1 MLDDDRR
8 MTERHPN
15 HSRVAASWLYL
26 LLAASAQPVQAVS
39 VRELLPA
46 VAAESSAPRLLR
58 ADVHIERDGTAAG
71 DAALLAHGQRLY
83 LETRSGTRALLSPG
97 KVVIVRKGRL
107 VRAPVGTT
115 LPGTNVL
122 LEDLEPFGV
131 GRMPVAQV
139 SDENPVGIVVTG
151 APAPPSA
158 YALLVITIDPERN
171 VITQTKYYR
180 DSISNLVKI
189 RKDDDF
195 TQVGGR
201 WRPATIGFESLRP
214 PSTTRLGLTWREAP
228 DAPAALLTPAGLRA
242 PSTLVWQ

>member
-8 MTERHPN
+8 MTERHPH
-15 HSRVAASWLYL
+15 HSRVAASLLYL

-39 VRELLPA
+39 VQELLPA
-46 VAAESSAPRLLR
+46 VAAESSAPHMLR
-58 ADVHIERDGTAAG
+58 ADVHVERDGTAAG
-71 DAALLAHGQRLY
+71 DAVLLALGQRLY

-97 KVVIVRKGRL
+97 KVVVARKGRL

-115 LPGTNVL
+115 LPGTDVL

-139 SDENPVGIVVTG
+139 SDENPLGIVVTG

-158 YALLVITIDPERN
+158 YVLLVLTIDPERN
-171 VITQTKYYR
+171 VIAQTKYYR
-180 DSISNLVKI
+180 DTISNLVKM

-195 TQVGGR
+195 SQVGGR
-201 WRPATIGFESLRP
+201 WRPATIGFDSLRP
-214 PSTTRLGLTWREAP
+214 PSTTRLALTWREAP
-228 DAPAALLTPAGLRA
+228 DAPAALLTPAGLRV

>member
-1 MLDDDRR
+1 MIER
-8 MTERHPN
+8 MTERHPH
-15 HSRVAASWLYL
+15 HSRVGASLLSL
-26 LLAASAQPVQAVS
+26 LLAAVAQPVQAVS
-39 VRELLPA
+39 VQELLPA

-58 ADVHIERDGTAAG
+58 ADVHVERDGTPAG
-71 DAALLAHGQRLY
+71 DAALLARGQRLY

-107 VRAPVGTT
+107 VRAPVGAT
-115 LPGTNVL
+115 LPGTDVL

-139 SDENPVGIVVTG
+139 SDENPVGVVVTG

-171 VITQTKYYR
+171 VIAQTKYYR

-201 WRPATIGFESLRP
+201 WRPATIGFEGLRP

-242 PSTLVWQ
+242 PSPLAWP

>member
-8 MTERHPN
+8 MTERHPH
-15 HSRVAASWLYL
+15 HSRVGASLLSL
-26 LLAASAQPVQAVS
+26 LLAAVAQPVQAVS
-39 VRELLPA
+39 VQELLPA

-58 ADVHIERDGTAAG
+58 ADVHVERDGTPAG
-71 DAALLAHGQRLY
+71 DAALLARGQRLY

-97 KVVIVRKGRL
+97 KVVIVRNGRL
-107 VRAPVGTT
+107 VRAPVGAT
-115 LPGTNVL
+115 LPGTDVL

-131 GRMPVAQV
+131 ERMPVAQV
-139 SDENPVGIVVTG
+139 SDENPVGVVVTG

-171 VITQTKYYR
+171 VIAQTKYYR

-201 WRPATIGFESLRP
+201 WRPATIGFEGLRP
-214 PSTTRLGLTWREAP
+214 PSSTRLGLTWREAP
-228 DAPAALLTPAGLRA
+228 DAPAALLTPGGLRA

>member
-8 MTERHPN
+8 MTERHLH
-15 HSRVAASWLYL
+15 HSRVGASLLYL
-26 LLAASAQPVQAVS
+26 LLVASAPSAQAVS

-46 VAAESSAPRLLR
+46 VAAESSAPDMLR

-71 DAALLAHGQRLY
+71 DAVLLARGQRLY

-97 KVVIVRKGRL
+97 KVVILRNGRL

-115 LPGTNVL
+115 LPGTDIL
-122 LEDLEPFGV
+122 LEDLKPFGV

-139 SDENPVGIVVTG
+139 SDENPVGVVVTG

-171 VITQTKYYR
+171 VIAQTKYYR

-201 WRPATIGFESLRP
+201 WRPATIGFEGLRP

-242 PSTLVWQ
+242 PSPLAWP